1 MGEAVRVCSV
11 AEIEPGTA
19 RRFDVA
25 GTGVSVIRIEDQFYA
40 LGDTCSHEEYSLSD
54 GEVWSED
61 GAIECPKH
69 GSMFDVRTGEPQTL
83 PATQPVPV
91 YTVRVEGDDVVVEVS

>member
-1 MGEAVRVCSV
+1 VGEAVRVCSV

-61 GAIECPKH
+61 CAIECPKH

-91 YTVRVEGDDVVVEVS
+91 FTVRVEGDDVVVEVS

>member
-61 GAIECPKH
+61 CAIECPKH

-91 YTVRVEGDDVVVEVS
+91 FTVRVEGDDVVVEVS